1 MSATTEQQTLP
12 QKAAD
17 AIIRLIQT
25 ENYAAGTKLPNE
37 YELSR
42 MLQVSRNTVREA
54 IKLLVSRNILEVRRG
69 AGTFVSNKHGLGDD
83 PLGLSMITDQPR
95 MIHEIMQICYLIN
108 PEALLSLHSM
118 HPARILNIC
127 KLFWLNRRYSATKKY
142 SAMAVILHFIFILPY
157 AAKTQSFIISAM
169 HSTIRFSRIN
179 SSNRLPCRW
188 RSLILCSSMTTIKFF
203 KPFKPMMPVVLMM
216 PCLRTCSIRW
226 IICKN
231 SLNIQT
237 YFLQRKN
244 RIN

>member
-95 MIHEIMQICYLIN
+95 MIHEIMQICYLIE
-108 PEALLSLHSM
+108 PRGAALAAQHASSEDIEHLQTLLAEQEILSNKKVFSNGSDIAFHLHIALCSQNT
-118 HPARILNIC
+118 IIYNIC
-127 KLFWLNRRYSATKKY
+127 HAFYNTFQQNKFIQQITLQMEGSDSLFINDHHKIFQAIQAHDACGAYDAMSAHLLHQMDYLQKQPEYTDVFSPEKK
-142 SAMAVILHFIFILPY
+142 
-157 AAKTQSFIISAM
+157 
-169 HSTIRFSRIN
+169 
-179 SSNRLPCRW
+179 
-188 RSLILCSSMTTIKFF
+188 
-203 KPFKPMMPVVLMM
+203 
-216 PCLRTCSIRW
+216 
-226 IICKN
+226 
-231 SLNIQT
+231 
-237 YFLQRKN
+237 
-244 RIN
+244 